1 MGEEAVKNNDEAPA
15 RVAAP
20 IPRITPGGRRRAALA
35 QAAQAKP
42 AIDETE
48 QQKVV
53 QIVRWMEQ
61 EATLARAKK
70 IKPWLLISVLAC
82 ILLPT
87 VLAGL
92 YFFFVAADQYVS
104 EARFAVRSNEGQSA
118 DVLGMISGMPRATV
132 ISDSYIV
139 ADFVRSSEMVAELE
153 RRIPLRGVYARPE
166 ADFLTRLDG
175 DASREDLVDYWNGR
189 VDVGYDSTKNTI
201 AVQVRA
207 FSPQDSQRI
216 VSEIVEIAREL
227 INNLS
232 AQSRRDAVQFAA
244 AEVARAE
251 LRVRGTRQDILK
263 FQTEN
268 NNFDPSQTAAASLGI
283 VAELQSELSRLNS
296 QLASVSSYLN
306 SDAPTVAILE
316 AKIQA
321 LEEEI
326 GRKERQFSATD
337 EEPGTANPAQPANRA
352 LASVVS
358 QYQELMLDREFAE
371 KAYAA
376 ALASLE
382 RARTE
387 ADRTQSYLA
396 IYMHPTAAESATYPN
411 SLLNTF
417 MIFVFACVIWGVGS
431 LGWLSVRD
439 HMS

>member
-1 MGEEAVKNNDEAPA
+1 MVEEAVRKNDEAPA
-15 RVAAP
+15 HTAAAL
-20 IPRITPGGRRRAALA
+20 PRLAAGGRRRAATA
-35 QAAQAKP
+35 QAVQPTP
-42 AIDETE
+42 AIEDTE
-48 QQKVV
+48 QRKVV

-61 EATLARAKK
+61 EATRARTSR
-70 IKPWLLISVLAC
+70 IKPWLLISVLAA
-82 ILLPT
+82 IVLPT

-132 ISDSYIV
+132 VSDSYIV
-139 ADFVRSSEMVAELE
+139 ADFVRSSEMVTELE
-153 RRIPLRGVYARPE
+153 RRLPLRGVYARPE
-166 ADFLTRLDG
+166 ADFLTRLDAA
-175 DASREDLVDYWNGR
+175 ASREDLVAYWNRR
-189 VDVGYDSTKNTI
+189 VDVGFDSTKNTI
-201 AVQVRA
+201 AVKVRA

-216 VSEIVEIAREL
+216 VSEIVEITREL
-227 INNLS
+227 INSLS

-251 LRVRGTRQDILK
+251 LRVRGTRQDILA

-296 QLASVSSYLN
+296 QLASVSSYLTA
-306 SDAPTVAILE
+306 DAPSVAILQ

-326 GRKERQFSATD
+326 GRKEREFSTTD
-337 EEPGTANPAQPANRA
+337 EDAGAADPARRGDRA

-376 ALASLE
+376 ALGSLE

-396 IYMHPTAAESATYPN
+396 IYMHPTSAESATYPN
-411 SLLNTF
+411 SLLNTL

-431 LGWLSVRD
+431 LGWLSIRD